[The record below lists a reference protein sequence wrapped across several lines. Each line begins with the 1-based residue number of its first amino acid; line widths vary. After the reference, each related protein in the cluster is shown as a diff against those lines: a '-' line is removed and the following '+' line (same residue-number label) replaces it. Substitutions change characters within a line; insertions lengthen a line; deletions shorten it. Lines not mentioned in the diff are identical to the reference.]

1 LDSTWE
7 VENHKW
13 ATELAEEL
21 FHKRKVGRREKD
33 QNTTNK
39 HPFT

>member
-1 LDSTWE
+1 LGSTWE

-21 FHKRKVGRREKD
+21 FHKRKVGGREEN
-33 QNTTNK
+33 QNHTNK
-39 HPFT
+39 HHFS